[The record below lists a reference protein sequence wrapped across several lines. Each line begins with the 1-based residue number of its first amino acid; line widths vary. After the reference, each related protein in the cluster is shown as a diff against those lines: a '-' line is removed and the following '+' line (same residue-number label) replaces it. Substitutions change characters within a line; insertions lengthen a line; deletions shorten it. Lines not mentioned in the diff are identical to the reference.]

1 MATERPHFTARI
13 REVRHLFISDL
24 HLDAASPA
32 TVAAFLRFLA
42 TDARGAASLHVLG
55 DLFESWIGDDDPDP
69 TRDRV
74 CRGLRALVE
83 SGTALYVMQGNRDF
97 LYGPVFAQRSGATL
111 LPDPVVAT
119 LGDERILL
127 THGDL
132 LCTGDP
138 AYQEL
143 RSTLRD
149 PAFRRRVLALPI
161 EARQLLADA
170 ARAGSKAHT
179 RVAAEHIMD
188 VTPAAVVAAFEASGV
203 RKMIHGH
210 THRPGVHRHPTTGG
224 EAERVVLAAWDAQG
238 EYLQITS
245 DGWERRSVESGKPE

>member
-1 MATERPHFTARI
+1 M
-13 REVRHLFISDL
+13 RHLFISDL
-24 HLDAASPA
+24 HLDAAAPA
-32 TVAAFLRFLA
+32 TVTHFLDFLA
-42 TDARGAASLHVLG
+42 HEARGATSLHILG

-69 TRDRV
+69 TRDAI
-74 CRGLRALVE
+74 CRGLHALVD

-97 LYGPVFAQRSGATL
+97 LYGAVFEQRSGATL
-111 LPDPVVAT
+111 LPDPVIAT
-119 LGDERILL
+119 LGTERVLL

-132 LCTGDP
+132 LCTGDH

-149 PAFRRRVLALPI
+149 ARFRDRVLDLPI

-179 RVAAEHIMD
+179 RVAADHIMD

-210 THRPGVHRHPTTGG
+210 THRPGTHRHSTALG
-224 EAERVVLAAWDAQG
+224 EAERVVLAAWDAHG
-238 EYLQITS
+238 EYLEITAE
-245 DGWERRSVESGKPE
+245 GWQRKVIQPCKSGSPE